1 MNKLKGNKDAKA
13 GQGQP
18 AVAQPPQQVPAR
30 YPPPGPQPPMQ
41 QPGPGYQPP
50 YPMGQ
55 QPPYRGP
62 APNPASS
69 YGNDVLLSN
78 LSGLSPADIAHLR
91 HEFYN
96 YANALGVIDRD
107 GFRKLYIASLVN
119 KTWEEI
125 NHEAEMAF
133 RNFDINQTG
142 GLGFNEYISACSRML
157 RGGGNLGPPM
167 MYQY

>member
-1 MNKLKGNKDAKA
+1 MGSMMNKFKGNKDARP
-13 GQGQP
+13 GQP
-18 AVAQPPQQVPAR
+18 VAVQPQQMPVRFAQPVV
-30 YPPPGPQPPMQ
+30 PMQ
-41 QPGPGYQPP
+41 QQGYRPA
-50 YPMGQ
+50 YPMG
-55 QPPYRGP
+55 PPPFHGQ
-62 APNPASS
+62 APGSS
-69 YGNDVLLSN
+69 YENDMLLSN
-78 LSGLSPADIAHLR
+78 LSGLSPTDIAHLR

-96 YANALGVIDRD
+96 YANPIGVIDRD

-142 GLGFNEYISACSRML
+142 GLDFNEYISACSRML
-157 RGGGNLGPPM
+157 RAGNVGPPM